1 MSATTTSE
9 PSPHQVLLL
18 PGDGIGPEIT
28 SIARRVA
35 DAAQTKRSIA
45 WREGLIGGAALDAC
59 DDPFPSETQ
68 AACRQVDAVFLGA
81 VGGPK
86 WDDPRAARRPEQG
99 LLALRAALGVF
110 ANIRPIRVHPLAAGL
125 SPLKP
130 EIAQGADLYFVREL
144 TGGIYFGAKRRE
156 ADRAVDECVYSVT
169 EVERVTRVAARA
181 AMARRGKVTSID
193 KANVLETSRLWRET
207 VSRVMVTEYPQLEL
221 EHLLV
226 DAAAMHLLTRPR
238 DFDVLLCS
246 NLIGDI
252 LTDEASVLAGS
263 LGVLPSASRGSGTVA
278 LYEPIHGSAPTL
290 VGTDTANPV
299 GAILSMAWLLRDSLG
314 EGAAADRI
322 EAAIEA
328 AWSAGNLTPDLA
340 GIADGAVGTQE
351 FAAQVCARL
360 ARSTALAESSPQPH

>member
-1 MSATTTSE
+1 MTSS
-9 PSPHQVLLL
+9 PYDRPHQVLLL

-28 SIARRVA
+28 EVAQRIAE
-35 DAAQTKRSIA
+35 AAQTRRPIE
-45 WREGLIGGAALDAC
+45 WRTGLLGGAALDAC
-59 DDPFPSETQ
+59 GEPFPAATKQSCSE
-68 AACRQVDAVFLGA
+68 VDAVFLGA

-99 LLALRAALGVF
+99 LLALRAELGVF
-110 ANIRPIRVHPLAAGL
+110 ANIRPIRVHPLAAAL

-130 EIAQGADLYFVREL
+130 EIAAGADLYFVREL

-156 ADRAVDECVYSVT
+156 ADRAVDECVYTVA
-169 EVERVTRVAARA
+169 EVERVTRVAAQA
-181 AMARRGKVTSID
+181 AGIRRGKVTSID

-207 VSRVMVTEYPQLEL
+207 VSRVMATEYPQLEL

-263 LGVLPSASRGSGTVA
+263 LGVLPSASRGSGSLA
-278 LYEPIHGSAPTL
+278 LYEPIHGSAPSL
-290 VGTDTANPV
+290 VGIDSANPV
-299 GAILSMAWLLRDSLG
+299 GAILSMAWLLRDSLN

-322 EAAIEA
+322 EAAIEQ
-328 AWSAGNLTPDLA
+328 AWSAGYLTPDLA
-340 GIADGAVGTQE
+340 GPGGRAVGTQK
-351 FAAQVCARL
+351 FASQVL
-360 ARSTALAESSPQPH
+360 AGLSVSVAAS